1 MLDSSIRSCIV
12 LLLASQSA
20 RTLNH
25 SFSPCSFPRLC
36 LGTNIGLAMDVNG
49 TTSSSSLSSEDD
61 DEEDES
67 DESLSSSLEEDE
79 SSELEERRVI

>member
-36 LGTNIGLAMDVNG
+36 LGTNIGLAMDANG
-49 TTSSSSLSSEDD
+49 TTSSSLSSEDD
-61 DEEDES
+61 DDDES
-67 DESLSSSLEEDE
+67 DESSSSSLEEDE
-79 SSELEERRVI
+79 SSELEERRLD